1 MNTIVPVGF
10 EHVGW
15 VMLAVVGTEGG
26 AGEIR
31 LTVEA
36 AAVIQELSVVLLT
49 VNVYV
54 RGTSPEKAGL
64 V

>member
-10 EHVGW
+10 EHVGC

-31 LTVEA
+31 LTVET
-36 AAVIQELSVVLLT
+36 AAVMQELSVVLLT
-49 VNVYV
+49 VNVYICGV
-54 RGTSPEKAGL
+54 SPGNVGL
-64 V
+64 D

>member
-54 RGTSPEKAGL
+54 RGTSPEKVGL

>member
-1 MNTIVPVGF
+1 
-10 EHVGW
+10 
-15 VMLAVVGTEGG
+15 MLAVVGTEGG

-54 RGTSPEKAGL
+54 RGTSPEKVGL

>member
-10 EHVGW
+10 EHAGW

-31 LTVEA
+31 LTVAA
-36 AAVIQELSVVLLT
+36 AAVIQVLSVVLLT
-49 VNVYV
+49 VNVYICGV
-54 RGTSPEKAGL
+54 SPGNVEL
-64 V
+64 D

>member
-15 VMLAVVGTEGG
+15 VMLAVVGVEGG

-54 RGTSPEKAGL
+54 RGTNPEKVGL

>member
-15 VMLAVVGTEGG
+15 IMLAVVGTEGG
-26 AGEIR
+26 TGEIR
-31 LTVEA
+31 LTVET

-49 VNVYV
+49 VNVYIC
-54 RGTSPEKAGL
+54 GASPWNVGL
-64 V
+64 D